1 MQPPAPAAAPRHTA
15 FEDLQ
20 ALFAGAL
27 CVSLGV
33 ALFAPVSLMTGGT
46 AGIAFLAH
54 YATGA
59 AFGRVFFLVNLPFYV
74 FAWKRRGP
82 KFVLKTF
89 GAVALVSALTEVM
102 PHLLVIDRVEP
113 VFAAIMGGLLM
124 GTGAL
129 ILFRH
134 GASLGGINVL
144 ALHLQDRYGWRAG
157 YVQLAIDAAILL
169 AAIPVVSAS
178 RVAISLIGAVVLN
191 LTLAINHRP
200 GRYMGI

>member
-1 MQPPAPAAAPRHTA
+1 MPSAPPSAALRHTPL
-15 FEDLQ
+15 EDLQ

-54 YATGA
+54 YATGT

-74 FAWKRRGP
+74 LAWKRMGR
-82 KFVLKTF
+82 KFVFKTF
-89 GAVALVSALTEVM
+89 CAVALVSALTEVM
-102 PHLLVIDRVEP
+102 PHLLLIDRVEP
-113 VFAAIMGGLLM
+113 VFAAVAGGLLM
-124 GTGAL
+124 GAGLL

-144 ALHLQDRYGWRAG
+144 VLYLQERYGWRAG

-169 AAIPVVSAS
+169 AAVPVVSAS
-178 RVAISLIGAVVLN
+178 RVAISLIGAIVLN

>member
-1 MQPPAPAAAPRHTA
+1 MLPSPPPGVARHTA
-15 FEDLQ
+15 LEDAQ

-46 AGIAFLAH
+46 AGLAFLAH
-54 YATGA
+54 YATGIS
-59 AFGRVFFLVNLPFYV
+59 FGLVFFLVNLPFYA
-74 FAWKRRGP
+74 FAWKRMGP
-82 KFVLKTF
+82 KFVAKTF
-89 GAVALVSALTEVM
+89 AAVALVSTLTEVT
-102 PHLLVIDRVEP
+102 PHLLVIERIEP
-113 VFAAIMGGLLM
+113 VFAAIAGGLLM
-124 GTGAL
+124 GAGLL

-134 GASLGGINVL
+134 GASLGGVNVL
-144 ALHLQDRYGWRAG
+144 VLYLQDRYGWRAG
-157 YVQLAIDAAILL
+157 YMQFAFDAAVLL

-178 RVAISLIGAVVLN
+178 RVAISLLGAAVLN